1 MNSIVWI
8 ASYPKSG
15 NTWVRFLACNLLF
28 GRQESASGLN
38 ALAPDVHE
46 LLAAGGAGSA
56 GDSTT
61 SEPHGL
67 LKTHFALSAALP
79 HRDRTRAAL
88 YVVRDPADVLV
99 SNFFYSRRSS
109 ASGDTSV
116 QAFDGYVEEFIAQR
130 GDPRWA
136 ALGMGS
142 WEDNVKSWRSG
153 TEFPVEVLRYEDML
167 ADPLTAARRMAAL
180 IRPEAGECEIEAAV
194 SDSSF
199 DRMREIEREDIR
211 MRRVGIFYKPYLEAS
226 IAAGNRFMRRGVAGD
241 GALRLRP
248 EQRARLY
255 AALGPLTRDLGYE
268 TA

>member
-1 MNSIVWI
+1 VNVPTKSIVWI

-28 GRQESASGLN
+28 GRQETASGLN

-46 LLAAGGAGSA
+46 LLAAGVTAA
-56 GDSTT
+56 
-61 SEPHGL
+61 PQGL
-67 LKTHFALSAALP
+67 VKTHFALSAGLP
-79 HRDRTRAAL
+79 HHNATKAAL

-109 ASGDTSV
+109 ASSDTSA
-116 QAFDGYVEEFIAQR
+116 QAFDGYVEEFIDRR

-142 WEDNVKSWRSG
+142 WDDNVSSWRDVAA
-153 TEFPVEVLRYEDML
+153 FPVEVLRYEDML
-167 ADPLTAARRMAAL
+167 ADPLTAARRVAAL
-180 IRPEAGECEIEAAV
+180 VRPEAGEREIEAAV
-194 SDSSF
+194 GDSSF
-199 DRMREIEREDIR
+199 ERMREIEREDIR
-211 MRRVGIFYKPYLEAS
+211 MQRVGIFYKPYLEAS

-248 EQRARLY
+248 DQRARLY
-255 AALGPLTRDLGYE
+255 AALGPLTRELGYE